1 MTLIRVVRSIEHA
14 TIVMLT
20 ANVDLINSI
29 NDKFTYFFLLFIL
42 FLTRL
47 FWNFQWGRL

>member
-1 MTLIRVVRSIEHA
+1 MLIKNFFMTLIRVVRNIEHA

-29 NDKFTYFFLLFIL
+29 NDKFT
-42 FLTRL
+42 
-47 FWNFQWGRL
+47 